1 VSLFNRTPTGLTQSD
16 VKALDAA
23 MTTIFDA
30 LRNRL
35 QGMDAEIAELK
46 KEVAGLKKMP
56 RQSLQQ
62 KLKNK

>member
-1 VSLFNRTPTGLTQSD
+1 
-16 VKALDAA
+16 
-23 MTTIFDA
+23 
-30 LRNRL
+30 
-35 QGMDAEIAELK
+35 MDAEIAELK

>member
-16 VKALDAA
+16 VQALDAA

-62 KLKNK
+62 RIKNK